1 MTATSCIAING
12 NKGELLRVLI
22 TGGTGFVGAH
32 LIELLKSWNYSI
44 AVFGSGGRS
53 GTAPGVEYHELDI
66 RNREEVR
73 SLLREVNP
81 NQIFHLAGISAIDAS
96 WKDPRLT
103 YEVNVFGAYNLF
115 DAAMSQPSPPRI
127 LNVSTSQVYAPAP
140 GMFSEE
146 SVIGPDNPY
155 AVSKAMAELLVMQYR
170 RHTPGGIVTARS
182 FNHTGPGQ
190 PPNFVLSSIAKQF
203 AEIQSGVRPPKLTV
217 GNIAVRRDFTD
228 VRDVIRAYCALIEKG
243 RAGEVYNVCS
253 GTAISIA
260 EIIKMF
266 EAIAGVKIELEIDPK
281 RVRSNEV
288 QQICGDSRKI
298 QAETGWKTMIPL
310 QKMLED
316 LLNYWRSGN
325 QSGDRNRSS

>member
-1 MTATSCIAING
+1 
-12 NKGELLRVLI
+12 LRVLI
-22 TGGTGFVGAH
+22 TGGTGFVGTH
-32 LIELLKSWNYSI
+32 LIELLKSKNYSVT
-44 AVFGSGGRS
+44 VFGSGGCLRS
-53 GTAPGVEYHELDI
+53 APGVEYCELDI
-66 RNREEVR
+66 RDRDGVR
-73 SLLREVNP
+73 SLVRQVNP
-81 NQIFHLAGISAIDAS
+81 HQIFHLAGISAIDTS

-115 DAAMSQPSPPRI
+115 DAAMSQPSPTRI
-127 LNVSTSQVYAPAP
+127 LNVSTSQVYAPAS
-140 GMFSEE
+140 GIFSEDR
-146 SVIGPDNPY
+146 VISPDNPY

-170 RHTPGGIVTARS
+170 RHSQGGIVTARS

-203 AEIQSGVRPPKLTV
+203 AEIQSGMRPPKLTV
-217 GNIAVRRDFTD
+217 GNIAVSRDFTD

-253 GTAISIA
+253 GIAISIA

-266 EAIAGVKIELEIDPK
+266 EAIAGIKIGLDIDPL

-288 QQICGDSRKI
+288 QQICGDNRKI

-310 QKMLED
+310 QKTLED
-316 LLNYWRSGN
+316 LLDYWRLEY
-325 QSGDRNRSS
+325 QSGGRNPSS